1 MLQSQVRPQ
10 MKLSPE
16 VAEVTKPEEVTKT
29 PSHRNRWPPLL
40 SLLLQR

>member
-1 MLQSQVRPQ
+1 MLQSLVGRQ

-16 VAEVTKPEEVTKT
+16 MAEVTKPEEVMIP
-29 PSHRNRWPPLL
+29 PSHRKKWPPLL